1 MKKQQYMNFDEYSK
15 TFVQAW
21 REFFKTQDAAQLYRM
36 QDFAQFTSSIF
47 GCTKEEKTTFDNW
60 FFKNVLELSPSTRIL
75 FAQFLTAKDDK
86 SAPGKKFIKMIQPI
100 GDLYVHIPFE
110 YNQYSNER
118 QQHVATALFFIHL
131 ISLGKI
137 KDKSVAMA
145 LLRQSKDVLENNMN
159 VNIVDKSHKMIQARQ
174 K

>member
-1 MKKQQYMNFDEYSK
+1 M
-15 TFVQAW
+15 TI
-21 REFFKTQDAAQLYRM
+21 
-36 QDFAQFTSSIF
+36 TSS
-47 GCTKEEKTTFDNW
+47 DN
-60 FFKNVLELSPSTRIL
+60 N
-75 FAQFLTAKDDK
+75 
-86 SAPGKKFIKMIQPI
+86 I
-100 GDLYVHIPFE
+100 GLYVHIPFE

-159 VNIVDKSHKMIQARQ
+159 VNIVDKSYKMIQARQ